1 MFEQTIETSATPH
14 VTVTECLGNLV
25 VRGSEERQVTIQ
37 VQGGADDAALER
49 EGETFTLVARAGCL
63 ISCPPA
69 TTITVGTGQGN
80 LKIKGV
86 EGPVTIGTVHGNVN
100 LRAVGPTALEQA
112 SGNLSV
118 RQVAGDLRVQTLRGN
133 ARVHQV
139 EGSLSLSQV
148 DGNLVAEGLQGG
160 LAAEQ
165 VRGNVRLGPPFSPG
179 ATYRLSANGN
189 LTVHLLAD
197 ASLHLA
203 LRAGDGVRSRI
214 PDLTLEE
221 AEEETRGVLGTG
233 EASLEA
239 QVGGRVYL
247 RPLEPGEGPAE
258 GLPLDFVADLEGLGA
273 QIEARVAE
281 AMAEMEVRL
290 AESLGRIDSEEI
302 HRRVERAT
310 EQALR
315 AAGRAGERARRE
327 VERATKRARQEAER
341 EAERA
346 RLRAERAERRW
357 QRASGQ
363 RPRPRQEPATD
374 EERLRVLRLVEEG
387 KITTKQAADL
397 LAALEGR

>member
-1 MFEQTIETSATPH
+1 MFEQTVETSATPH

-37 VQGGADDAALER
+37 VQGGADDAAMER

-69 TTITVGTGQGN
+69 TTITVGTVQGN

-100 LRAVGPTALEQA
+100 LRAVGPTALEQV

-214 PDLTLEE
+214 PDLALEE
-221 AEEETRGVLGTG
+221 AEEETRGILGTG

-281 AMAEMEVRL
+281 AMAGMAARL
-290 AESLGRIDSEEI
+290 EEGLSHIDDQAIRE
-302 HRRVERAT
+302 RVERAT
-310 EQALR
+310 EKALR
-315 AAGRAGERARRE
+315 KAGQAAGQARR
-327 VERATKRARQEAER
+327 VAER
-341 EAERA
+341 EAEKA

-357 QRASGQ
+357 QRASGR
-363 RPRPRQEPATD
+363 RPRPRQEPATSK
-374 EERLRVLRLVEEG
+374 EQLRVLRMVEEG
-387 KITTKQAADL
+387 KITPEQAADL